1 MYDVERFVGCS
12 RSTRTLLWM
21 SGAITDSA
29 TLSMKKSGNLSSTT
43 ICADI
48 DPSGAAVITNQA
60 DFSSGSLAHRAGGM

>member
-1 MYDVERFVGCS
+1 
-12 RSTRTLLWM
+12 M